1 MIALLALILALSG
14 PVLAQSQYQGQ
25 GGGPQPGMQGPH
37 DNPSGGSGDSVDNAP
52 PPDDSGAASDGGS
65 MNLEDARMN
74 FGTVIDAFV
83 AERTVNGYWP
93 LKEKATGNVLHLKLV
108 SKDTKSIKDAGGSRF
123 YSGRVSLRDLVSGDT
138 IKADFVVDFSGS
150 EWKVKS
156 MKITGKVS
164 AKKKKGADQ
173 PQGPP
178 ADDAPQN

>member
-1 MIALLALILALSG
+1 
-14 PVLAQSQYQGQ
+14 
-25 GGGPQPGMQGPH
+25 
-37 DNPSGGSGDSVDNAP
+37 
-52 PPDDSGAASDGGS
+52 
-65 MNLEDARMN
+65 MNLEERPHEFRHRDRRLRR
-74 FGTVIDAFV
+74 
-83 AERTVNGYWP
+83 ERTVNGYWP

-164 AKKKKGADQ
+164 AKKEEGR
-173 PQGPP
+173 GPAP
-178 ADDAPQN
+178 GPAADDAPQN